1 MYKTNV
7 RVVSE
12 RRRVHNIYV
21 IGVARLTA
29 RGPCQSAQGL
39 GVRYYAHTHT
49 HIYITRRA
57 GVGVHVINYYNNM
70 CTY

>member
-1 MYKTNV
+1 M
-7 RVVSE
+7 SE

-39 GVRYYAHTHT
+39 GLRYYT
-49 HIYITRRA
+49 HILYITRRT
-57 GVGVHVINYYNNM
+57 GVGIYVINYYNNM

>member
-1 MYKTNV
+1 MQYKTTV

-39 GVRYYAHTHT
+39 GLRYT
-49 HIYITRRA
+49 HIYYISHA
-57 GVGVHVINYYNNM
+57 APVSVYM
-70 CTY
+70 L